1 VRDAKRL
8 ITILMALTLV
18 VAACAPAE
26 DATPGPGETPAGET
40 PMVPG
45 PPNGEDPQAVCA
57 EDDFGCAEY
66 GPGEPIRLGTI
77 LVITGADADLGL
89 DSQYGAEVAA
99 ELRGEV
105 AGRQIEW
112 DHQDGQCS
120 AEGGVN
126 ATRALVS
133 DPSIAA
139 IVGTSCSS
147 SGVPGSEIASD
158 AGVVMISPSNTAP
171 SLTDPA
177 THQPFY
183 ARTAHNDEVQ
193 GAAMAEFA
201 CTVLNA
207 QTAATVHDGSP
218 YAEQLQQVFAD
229 EFQSQCGGEIVAQEA
244 VSPTD
249 TDMRPVLTT
258 IAARS
263 PDLLYYPIFTAGG
276 ALMTQQA
283 RQTTGLENTALA
295 GADGMQSPTFLQA
308 AGQAAEGIY
317 ASGPD
322 LEFAGTF
329 YADEF
334 LPAYQQI
341 SGSAR
346 PLSVF
351 HAHAFDAAN
360 IIFDAIEEVAL
371 EGEDGTLYI
380 PRSALRDAVLA
391 TSNHEGITGNLTCGE
406 NGDCADPAISVS
418 EVRGSEFVRI
428 WPDGQNGQNGEQS
441 PGTETPGAEVSPS
454 P

>member
-1 VRDAKRL
+1 VQDTKRL

-18 VAACAPAE
+18 VAACAPGE
-26 DATPGPGETPAGET
+26 DTPGPGETPAAETPMEPGET
-40 PMVPG
+40 PAEPG
-45 PPNGEDPQAVCA
+45 IGEDPQTVCA

-66 GPGEPIRLGTI
+66 GPGEPIRVGTI

-89 DSQYGAEVAA
+89 DSQYGAQVAG
-99 ELRGEV
+99 ELRGEI
-105 AGRQIEW
+105 AGREIEW

-120 AEGGVN
+120 AEGGVT
-126 ATRALVS
+126 AARALVS
-133 DPSIAA
+133 DPG
-139 IVGTSCSS
+139 IVGIIGTSCSS
-147 SGVPGSEIASD
+147 SGVPASEIVSD

-171 SLTDPA
+171 SLTAPE
-177 THQPFY
+177 TRQPFY
-183 ARTAHNDEVQ
+183 ARTAHNDTIQ

-207 QTAATVHDGSP
+207 ETAATVHDGSP

-244 VSPTD
+244 VSPAD

-258 IAARS
+258 IAART
-263 PDLLYYPIFTAGG
+263 PDLIYYPIFTAGG

-283 RQTTGLENTALA
+283 RQTTGLEDTFLA
-295 GADGMQSPTFLQA
+295 GADGMQSETFLQA
-308 AGQAAEGIY
+308 AGQAANGMY

-329 YADEF
+329 YRDEF
-334 LPAYQQI
+334 IPEYQRV
-341 SGSAR
+341 SGSQDT
-346 PLSVF
+346 LSVF

-360 IIFDAIEEVAL
+360 LLFDAIEQVAM
-371 EGEDGTLYI
+371 EGDDGTLYI
-380 PRSALRDAVLA
+380 PRTALRDAVLA
-391 TSNHEGITGNLTCGE
+391 TQNHDGITGSLTCDE

-418 EVRGSEFVRI
+418 EVQAGDFVRI
-428 WPDGQNGQNGEQS
+428 WPDGENGEN
-441 PGTETPGAEVSPS
+441 GENGEETPDVSPS